1 MGMSCAGQMRL
12 LTPAR
17 LQARRLT
24 QRCIL
29 EIDVASHGQSTPH
42 PSPQDDLAEKNAE
55 LRALAAR
62 QRTSLGLGL
71 TWLSLLSHES
81 ADEFWTYDLATRELK
96 IYRAN
101 ELSAI
106 RVKSVPDVP
115 DALVVNDLVHPDST
129 AALDEFFSDI
139 LGGRESS
146 SANIMLR
153 SAVDSAYVWCS
164 LSYRM
169 QFDESG
175 RPVMAVGVRRELEK
189 LQEIQ
194 RCLKNIPD
202 CLTPHLLRAGTI
214 NLATRRVESMLW
226 REGEQMHM
234 IRDVPLD
241 RVLSDGADSLFSRRE
256 SEAYLA
262 LLDPER
268 VIRTY
273 EEGRRWEIGRFRTV
287 DNGMT
292 HPIRI
297 AVNVRKDALGT
308 LIAHTYVSSCDQRNV
323 WEANADVSAM
333 RDQDTQ
339 LYQHGYAQI
348 ITRSILDGAPLET
361 LCALTAIRIVCPDD
375 PSGRTARGVALAI
388 GVFLD
393 TGCIACLVDDETVVA
408 FFPDAESDDAVRQHV
423 FSALTAARESLADA
437 GDQAAGLIDRA
448 YSLVAETVFG
458 PSSSF
463 DPDAAVAQACAAC
476 AAREPETGV
485 FVAQPQPL
493 LAAGADNDLDGGA
506 PDLVTEVSRLSES
519 DLRTYAVITSA
530 MLNTNAPIQAVNA
543 ALRGVG
549 MHYQARRCYLVMV
562 TWDNGLLTIPFEW
575 AASGA
580 MSIRTR
586 LSNSPASRFPFISR
600 NISAKRPVYASREH
614 VLSRSEDGYHT
625 GDPWRF
631 CVVPLMHSS
640 KRSLAL
646 CVDSPSRNFESWSL
660 ASCVGSRALHDW
672 KLFAYGDARAGSP
685 TTSTELGNMPESH
698 ELEQLVARAEG
709 GLWNSLGVLA
719 VNLPD
724 VVERVSSEGF
734 TQVLKTYGDVKTALE
749 QQFDTMPVFH
759 TSDSE
764 FIALFPNSSYNAFI
778 QRCAQARM
786 TLVARHPHDV
796 QLGSAWTDSIG
807 NAWSTIDEARVIALH
822 DTSPAFA
829 EFTQTG
835 NSKPS
840 LDSALPEFSP
850 LSKTAALSQRFTVF
864 LQPKIDMR
872 TGALVGAEALARV
885 IDEDGTIGSPVK
897 TVERMEQSGEIGTLD
912 YFVFDS
918 MLALMS
924 SWRQRG
930 YNVPAI
936 SSNFSRTT
944 LLSPTSLASVLA
956 IMSRYPSVPSRLI
969 EMEVTETAIDL
980 GTSTLNDL
988 VSRYRGIGLRVALDD
1003 FGSHYSNISVL
1014 ANVRFDTIKLDQSIV
1029 RDIPGNEVSCALVRN
1044 IAEICASQNM
1054 SCVAEGVE
1062 SAEQADALTRE
1073 GCCYCQGYFYDKP
1086 MPPELFARKYLVA

>member
-1 MGMSCAGQMRL
+1 MRRPYAPLDPRTLAGETTHAKVL
-12 LTPAR
+12 
-17 LQARRLT
+17 
-24 QRCIL
+24 L
-29 EIDVASHGQSTPH
+29 EIDVASHGQRTPH

-81 ADEFWTYDLATRELK
+81 ADEFWTYDLASRELK
-96 IYRAN
+96 IYRAS

-115 DALVVNDLVHPDST
+115 NSLVTNELVHPDSR

-139 LGGRESS
+139 LDGHASS

-153 SAVDSAYVWCS
+153 SAADGAYVWCS
-164 LSYRM
+164 LHYRM
-169 QFDESG
+169 RFDEG
-175 RPVMAVGVRRELEK
+175 GAPVMAVGVRRELEK
-189 LQEIQ
+189 LREIQ
-194 RCLKNIPD
+194 RCLKTIPD
-202 CLTPHLLRAGTI
+202 CLAPHLLRAGTI

-226 REGEQMHM
+226 REGGQMHM
-234 IRDVPLD
+234 VRDVPLD
-241 RVLSDGADSLFSRRE
+241 RVLTNGADSLFSRRE

-287 DNGMT
+287 ENGIA
-292 HPIRI
+292 HAIRI

-323 WEANADVSAM
+323 WEASADVSAM
-333 RDQDTQ
+333 RDPDTQ
-339 LYQHGYAQI
+339 LYQHGYAQV
-348 ITRSILDGAPLET
+348 ITKSILGGTQLET
-361 LCALTAIRIVCPDD
+361 MCALTAIRIVCPDD
-375 PSGRTARGVALAI
+375 PSGSTMRSVALAI

-393 TGCIACLVDDETVVA
+393 TGCIACLVDDETIVA
-408 FFPDAESDDAVRQHV
+408 FFPDAESDDVVRQHV
-423 FSALTAARESLADA
+423 SSALSAARESLADA

-476 AAREPETGV
+476 AAHDPETGI
-485 FVAQPQPL
+485 FVGMPQPL
-493 LAAGADNDLDGGA
+493 AAAGTDSQGEEA
-506 PDLVTEVSRLSES
+506 PDLVTEVSKLSEG
-519 DLRTYAVITSA
+519 DLRTYAVITSS
-530 MLNTNAPIQAVNA
+530 MLNTNAPIQAINA
-543 ALRGVG
+543 ALRGIG
-549 MHYQARRCYLVMV
+549 MHYRARRCYLVMV
-562 TWDNGLLTIPFEW
+562 TWDDGLLTIPFEW
-575 AASGA
+575 AAPDA

-586 LSNSPASRFPFISR
+586 LSNSPASRFPFIAR
-600 NISAKRPVYASREH
+600 NMGARRPVYASREH
-614 VLSRSEDGYHT
+614 VLSRSEEGYHT

-631 CVVPLMHSS
+631 CVVPLAHAS

-660 ASCVGSRALHDW
+660 ASCLGARVLHCW
-672 KLFAYGDARAGSP
+672 KLFAQGDTRGGSL
-685 TTSTELGNMPESH
+685 TTSSELGNMPGSH

-709 GLWNSLGVLA
+709 GLWSSLGVLT

-724 VVERVSSEGF
+724 VVERVGSEGF

-764 FIALFPNSSYNAFI
+764 FVALFPNSSYNAFI
-778 QRCAQARM
+778 QRCAQVRM

-796 QLGSAWTDSIG
+796 QLGSTWTDSIG
-807 NAWSTIDEARVIALH
+807 NAWSAIDEARVIALH
-822 DTSPAFA
+822 DTGPTFA

-897 TVERMEQSGEIGTLD
+897 TVARMEQSGEIGTLD

-988 VSRYRGIGLRVALDD
+988 VSRYRSIGLRVALDD

-1062 SAEQADALTRE
+1062 SAEQADALTKE

-1086 MPPELFARKYLVA
+1086 MPPELFERKYLVA